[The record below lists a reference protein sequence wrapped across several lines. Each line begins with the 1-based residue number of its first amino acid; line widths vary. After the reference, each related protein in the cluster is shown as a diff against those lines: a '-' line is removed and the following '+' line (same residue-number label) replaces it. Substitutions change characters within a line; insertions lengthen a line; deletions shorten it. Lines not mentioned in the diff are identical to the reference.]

1 MTLKVIRLI
10 DSKLPRKWNPDQILG
25 WLRQAKDTL
34 ISYKTVFKI
43 FGVTSI
49 LKVSYINTCDVKQNA
64 ISLAV
69 SAMQGEATSKTE
81 SVLMNDQP

>member
-49 LKVSYINTCDVKQNA
+49 LEVSYINTCDVKQ
-64 ISLAV
+64 